1 MDWRREA
8 SISRRHDLAGLGLV
22 VPPTVFA
29 LGVLTFGCAWSR
41 RCCELKGCGGEF
53 LQEPVEQP
61 YRIESASADRSATV
75 VRAPRRRSLVERR
88 PIAVSHG

>member
-8 SISRRHDLAGLGLV
+8 SVSRRHDLAGLGLV

-41 RCCELKGCGGEF
+41 RCCELKGLRWRVPAGTVGAAVPHRVGF
-53 LQEPVEQP
+53 RGPVGN
-61 YRIESASADRSATV
+61 
-75 VRAPRRRSLVERR
+75 RR
-88 PIAVSHG
+88 PRAATQVAG